1 MRVPKRA
8 MASFFGIEVSPGEP
22 AYYRPDDECP
32 AVRVKVATLLLP
44 ADGGDLPDGAR
55 IVVRCRVAKGA
66 RAGIRF
72 FPLARESSRVS
83 SHRRRRLSSRASI
96 PAADA

>member
-1 MRVPKRA
+1 MLVPNRT

-55 IVVRCRVAKGA
+55 VVVRCRVAKGA

-72 FPLARESSRVS
+72 SLARA
-83 SHRRRRLSSRASI
+83 SSRASRLV
-96 PAADA
+96 AAVAPLLSSAYSGR